1 MTDRFEAFVA
11 GITACYR
18 SVQRIKTAE
27 MTELG
32 LRGSHAMCLYFLGG
46 AAQGLTAAQLSRLC
60 CEDKAAISRALAQL
74 ELLGYAA
81 PRPGSR
87 YRAPVSLTPLGM
99 EKAAG
104 VRDIVQGWVAAG
116 GDGLTGEERAVFYK
130 ALARIAANLEK
141 TQTQSAER

>member
-11 GITACYR
+11 GVTACYR

-32 LRGSHAMCLYFLGG
+32 LRGSHAMCLYFLLG
-46 AAQGLTAAQLSRLC
+46 APQGLTAAQLSRLC
-60 CEDKAAISRALAQL
+60 CEDKAAISRTLAQL

-99 EKAAG
+99 EKASG
-104 VRDIVQGWVAAG
+104 VQSIVEAWVAAG
-116 GDGLTGEERAVFYK
+116 GAGLTEEERAVFYK
-130 ALARIAANLEK
+130 ALSRIAANLEK
-141 TQTQSAER
+141 PQSGPAAR